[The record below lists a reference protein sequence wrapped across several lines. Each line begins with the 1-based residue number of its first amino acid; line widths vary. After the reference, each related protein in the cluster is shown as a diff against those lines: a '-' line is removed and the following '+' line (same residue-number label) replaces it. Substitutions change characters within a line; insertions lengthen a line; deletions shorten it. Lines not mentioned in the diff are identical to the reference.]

1 MIIGMKKGPLV
12 GITVLDWTQ
21 WQMGPV
27 ATVMLADLGADVI
40 HIEHHI
46 TGDPGRGLT
55 TNEFTDLPHGKHSY
69 FEVNNR
75 GKRSITINLQSEE
88 GRKVIYRLV
97 QKADV
102 FVHNYRP
109 GIPERLKVDYE
120 TLSKYNPKLIY
131 AAASGFGEKGPD
143 AGEGAMDMVGMARAG
158 ASTLLGND
166 DDPGLPHYGGLAD
179 QIGAVFTAYG
189 VLAALVER
197 ERHGIGQKVDSSL
210 MMGLIFWQGLM
221 LGKGFYLNKPTVQQ
235 KRKSA
240 KNALWNYYKT
250 KDGKWIVLTMLQSQ
264 RHWPDMCKA
273 LGLEHL
279 SNDPRFNDAVIR
291 EKNCAELIALFDK
304 AFIKKTAA
312 EWDSLFRSGLDIIS
326 APVRSMNDLATDPQV
341 IANDYILDYN
351 HQVLGPI
358 KVIGLPIA
366 LSKTPGE
373 VIAEAPEFGQHTE
386 EVLIEL
392 GGYTWDEITDLR
404 DKHAI

>member
-279 SNDPRFNDAVIR
+279 LNDPRFNDAVIR

-304 AFIKKTAA
+304 AFFKKIAA

-326 APVRSMNDLATDPQV
+326 TPVRSMNDIATDPQV
-341 IANDYILDYN
+341 IANDYILDYQHN
-351 HQVLGPI
+351 VLGPI
-358 KVIGLPIA
+358 KVVGLPIA

-392 GGYTWDEITDLR
+392 GGYTWDEITELR
-404 DKHAI
+404 NKQAI

>member
-1 MIIGMKKGPLV
+1 MKKGPLV

-27 ATVMLADLGADVI
+27 ATSMLADLGADVI
-40 HIEHHI
+40 HLEHYI

-75 GKRSITINLQSEE
+75 GKRGITINLANDE

-97 QKADV
+97 KKADV

-109 GIPERLKVDYE
+109 GIPERLKVDYA

-131 AAASGFGEKGPD
+131 ASASGFGEKGPD

-158 ASTLLGND
+158 AGTLLGDEDN
-166 DDPGLPHYGGLAD
+166 PNLPHYGGLAD

-189 VLAALVER
+189 IMAALFAR
-197 ERHGIGQKVDSSL
+197 ERTGIGQKVDTSL
-210 MMGLIFWQGLM
+210 MGSLIFWQGLM

-264 RHWPDMCKA
+264 RHWLDMCKA
-273 LGLEHL
+273 LGLEDL
-279 SNDPRFNDAVIR
+279 VNDPRFDNAVIR
-291 EKNCAELIALFDK
+291 EKNCAELITYFDK
-304 AFIKKTAA
+304 AFLKKTAA

-326 APVRSMNDLATDPQV
+326 TPVRSMNDLAADPQV
-341 IANDYILDYN
+341 IANDYIINYQHN
-351 HQVLGPI
+351 VLGPI
-358 KVIGLPIA
+358 KVVGLPVA
-366 LSKTPGE
+366 FSKTPGE
-373 VIAEAPEFGQHTE
+373 VNAEAPEFGQHTE

-392 GGYTWDEITDLR
+392 GGYTWDEITELR
-404 DKHAI
+404 NKKAI